1 MNKLTPE
8 QLVLLNRKIIADDE
22 ASVPQVK
29 FDDLKEITEI
39 PYQKNE
45 ELFYIYRTA
54 IEKAAKLGH
63 LIVLRKPFVKA
74 NQETAVLALLTLLD
88 INGYKMVN
96 YSKDIEEKIQ
106 NAQTSSSASAGGEGG
121 SDRDEIFEQAA
132 KFIIEKDKASI
143 GMLQRMFK
151 IGFNRAARIMDQLC
165 DYGVVG
171 EEEGTKPRKVLMS
184 MEQFEQLLEEI

>member
-8 QLVLLNRKIIADDE
+8 QLVLLNRKIIAVDE
-22 ASVPQVK
+22 VSIPQVK

-45 ELFYIYRTA
+45 ELFYIYRTT
-54 IEKAAKLGH
+54 IEKAAKLGN

-96 YSKDIEEKIQ
+96 YSKDVEE
-106 NAQTSSSASAGGEGG
+106 
-121 SDRDEIFEQAA
+121 
-132 KFIIEKDKASI
+132 
-143 GMLQRMFK
+143 
-151 IGFNRAARIMDQLC
+151 LC
-165 DYGVVG
+165 GKG
-171 EEEGTKPRKVLMS
+171 L
-184 MEQFEQLLEEI
+184 

>member
-8 QLVLLNRKIIADDE
+8 QLVLLNRKIMADDE
-22 ASVPQVK
+22 ASIPQVN
-29 FDDLKEITEI
+29 FDDLREITEI

-54 IEKAAKLGH
+54 IEKAAKLGN

-96 YSKDIEEKIQ
+96 YSKDVEE
-106 NAQTSSSASAGGEGG
+106 
-121 SDRDEIFEQAA
+121 
-132 KFIIEKDKASI
+132 
-143 GMLQRMFK
+143 
-151 IGFNRAARIMDQLC
+151 LC
-165 DYGVVG
+165 GY
-171 EEEGTKPRKVLMS
+171 
-184 MEQFEQLLEEI
+184 LEETKIDKVSLIMVGDALLHSSVYKDAYKGGQVCSCSYRAG

>member
-22 ASVPQVK
+22 ANIPQVK

-54 IEKAAKLGH
+54 IEKAAKLGN

-96 YSKDIEEKIQ
+96 YSKDIEELCRYLEEAKIDNTCKWI
-106 NAQTSSSASAGGEGG
+106 NAH
-121 SDRDEIFEQAA
+121 
-132 KFIIEKDKASI
+132 
-143 GMLQRMFK
+143 L
-151 IGFNRAARIMDQLC
+151 
-165 DYGVVG
+165 V
-171 EEEGTKPRKVLMS
+171 EEGYISPNLNS
-184 MEQFEQLLEEI
+184 

>member
-22 ASVPQVK
+22 ASIPQVN

-39 PYQKNE
+39 PYKKNE

-54 IEKAAKLGH
+54 IEKAAKLGN

-96 YSKDIEEKIQ
+96 YSKDIEE
-106 NAQTSSSASAGGEGG
+106 
-121 SDRDEIFEQAA
+121 
-132 KFIIEKDKASI
+132 
-143 GMLQRMFK
+143 
-151 IGFNRAARIMDQLC
+151 LC
-165 DYGVVG
+165 RY
-171 EEEGTKPRKVLMS
+171 
-184 MEQFEQLLEEI
+184 LEEIKIDNTCKWINAHLVEEGYISPNLNS

>member
-8 QLVLLNRKIIADDE
+8 QLVLLNRKIIAVDE
-22 ASVPQVK
+22 VSIPQVK

-45 ELFYIYRTA
+45 ELFYIYRTT
-54 IEKAAKLGH
+54 IEKAAKLGN

-96 YSKDIEEKIQ
+96 YSKDIEELCRYLEETNIDNTCKWI
-106 NAQTSSSASAGGEGG
+106 NAH
-121 SDRDEIFEQAA
+121 
-132 KFIIEKDKASI
+132 
-143 GMLQRMFK
+143 L
-151 IGFNRAARIMDQLC
+151 
-165 DYGVVG
+165 V
-171 EEEGTKPRKVLMS
+171 EEGYMAQNLNS
-184 MEQFEQLLEEI
+184 

>member
-96 YSKDIEEKIQ
+96 YSKDIEELCRYLEETKIDNTCKWI
-106 NAQTSSSASAGGEGG
+106 NAH
-121 SDRDEIFEQAA
+121 
-132 KFIIEKDKASI
+132 
-143 GMLQRMFK
+143 L
-151 IGFNRAARIMDQLC
+151 
-165 DYGVVG
+165 V
-171 EEEGTKPRKVLMS
+171 EEGYISLNLNS
-184 MEQFEQLLEEI
+184 

>member
-22 ASVPQVK
+22 ASIPQLN

-39 PYQKNE
+39 PYKKNE
-45 ELFYIYRTA
+45 ELFYIYRPA
-54 IEKAAKLGH
+54 IEKAAKLGN

-96 YSKDIEEKIQ
+96 YSKDVEELCGYLKETKIDNTCKWI
-106 NAQTSSSASAGGEGG
+106 NAHSVDEGYINPNLN
-121 SDRDEIFEQAA
+121 S
-132 KFIIEKDKASI
+132 
-143 GMLQRMFK
+143 
-151 IGFNRAARIMDQLC
+151 
-165 DYGVVG
+165 
-171 EEEGTKPRKVLMS
+171 
-184 MEQFEQLLEEI
+184 

>member
-74 NQETAVLALLTLLD
+74 NQETAVLSLLTLLD

-96 YSKDIEEKIQ
+96 YSKDIEVLCRYLEETKIDNTCKWI
-106 NAQTSSSASAGGEGG
+106 NAH
-121 SDRDEIFEQAA
+121 
-132 KFIIEKDKASI
+132 
-143 GMLQRMFK
+143 L
-151 IGFNRAARIMDQLC
+151 
-165 DYGVVG
+165 V
-171 EEEGTKPRKVLMS
+171 EEGYISPNLNS
-184 MEQFEQLLEEI
+184 